1 MNKTAPIYELLSQLL
16 EHLPLHAEEGP
27 VRECVAESQLLDHL
41 AAGEAGQP
49 RAAVAV
55 VRRVFEAMALL
66 DRKEL
71 ERGNWAFVSFPASLA
86 GRSLLA
92 TLAQP
97 GQTLFEKHYWEQDSG
112 RPDSSIDEQRDLLLD
127 LESRREKHHP
137 GHAAAPIRYV
147 HVAWGLV
154 RLGNRFLLYQREDK
168 KHLGVKDFVFPGGRL
183 RITDLPEDRQGP
195 DALREL
201 FSEDSALADQCL
213 DATLQREMH
222 EELGLHPG
230 ADYTAERW
238 RTLNP
243 YKKVEGARNNHVLS
257 CWRITLFFIKLTQVG
272 ELRLLERIAAEP
284 DAIPWFTLA
293 DLESQSRPDGASAFI
308 DALRADFGEK
318 FAEEMAKPPNSTGTN
333 YLLTKETDSIDL
345 PAEPERPFGRGKT
358 GHEKPVLA
366 HLSRQDWELLL
377 LLGWCAR
384 DLEVSA
390 NLERVVA
397 LGGGWI
403 RLKLGEDLE
412 AARKLALTLQA
423 ADLPLIQ
430 FQGDN
435 LRLAV
440 TPENVYF
447 EEELFSYKF
456 NPGSPSGKGSTIRLM
471 LNAIETDFGNLK
483 SKRLDINIPPQLAD
497 LIQSIE
503 AGRNPYSIPEIE
515 KAKDLPGQNRQSI
528 TQKARALGLRSFLRF
543 PEKDSPIITVP
554 RHQG

>member
-1 MNKTAPIYELLSQLL
+1 MNKAIPIYNLLSQLL
-16 EHLPLHAEEGP
+16 ERLPLHAEEGP

-41 AAGEAGQP
+41 ATGDDGP
-49 RAAVAV
+49 SRAAVAV

-168 KHLGVKDFVFPGGRL
+168 KRLGVKDFVFPGGRL

-243 YKKVEGARNNHVLS
+243 YKKVEGARNNHTLS

-318 FAEEMAKPPNSTGTN
+318 FAEEMAKPPDSTGTN
-333 YLLTKETDSIDL
+333 HLLTKETDSIDL
-345 PAEPERPFGRGKT
+345 PAAPERPFGRGKT
-358 GHEKPVLA
+358 GHEKPVSARLP
-366 HLSRQDWELLL
+366 RQDWELLL

-390 NLERVVA
+390 NPERVVV

-403 RLKLGEDLE
+403 RLKLGEDLD
-412 AARKLALTLQA
+412 AARKLALALQA
-423 ADLPLIQ
+423 AELPLIQ

-447 EEELFSYKF
+447 EEKMFSYGF
-456 NPGSPSGKGSTIRLM
+456 NPGGPSGKGTISLM
-471 LNAIETDFGNLK
+471 LNAIETSYGNLK
-483 SKRLDINIPPQLAD
+483 SKRLDINVPPQLAD
-497 LIQSIE
+497 LIQAIE